1 MVTRDR
7 ASTAILTPG
16 RTCWRLDRADRFRC
30 IQDGADYF
38 RFVLDAILKARHTI
52 FILGWDIAGRVN
64 LLPGHEHAGE
74 PVRLDELLAFVAKR
88 NPRLRCYVLIW
99 DYGSLYTLERD
110 PLSRFRL
117 GWRTPRR
124 VRFGYDDHHPFGA
137 SHHQKVVVVDDRL
150 AFSGSLDLTGHRWD
164 TSEHRVDEPA
174 RVTPTGK
181 AYTPYHEVQAMLEG
195 PAAASLG
202 ELARDRWRILGAKK
216 LPPVQPVA
224 DSLWPRDVE
233 PDLVDVDVAISRT
246 VPGSADTP
254 PVRECETLFFDSIEA
269 AKKTLFIENQ
279 YFTSERLGA
288 ALAARLAEPDGPEV
302 VVISPHECHGWLE
315 KTTMGA
321 FRETVFRRLRA
332 ADTHGR
338 LRLVYPMASRA
349 RDVATFIHSKVMVVD
364 DDLIR
369 IGSANFSNRSLG
381 MDTECDISVE
391 ALGSQRLQLGIRAM
405 RDRLIGEHLGVDADT
420 IGREYDRLG
429 SLRAVIDA
437 HAGGDRALLVIEPVD
452 DLEEPT
458 EAVRDA
464 ADPAEP
470 AGFGPEIDRLLPAL
484 EANEGRSHLRLWI
497 VPAIVVLAGNSRL
510 VLESLERSGFLRISG
525 AACVNGHELAGTWMA
540 AGLFVICAW
549 LFVPVEFLVLGSAVA
564 FGPTRGA
571 AVSAI
576 GSIGAAGERVPR
588 GPRAGSISGDALAGF
603 AHVPD
608 GPAACRAGPDRGRR
622 HAPRHHCD
630 GDVGPSAVRGRQ
642 GPVSRLPGRQSRGPG
657 AASAGAECAGRP
669 APFDAPRTHDLEW
682 TSNNRVC
689 RPAGCRDVCH
699 PYVVAHQTVRAIHG
713 APSKPRGVRLMHGPR
728 RLFRVATYNVHSCV
742 GPDGRHDP
750 ARIAGVIA
758 ELDADV
764 VALQEFSYPADIAL
778 ETRTPVVLTELDTYV
793 CALGPTRQNPTH
805 CFGNVILTRHRLRE
819 VHRVD
824 LSVLNREPRGRSCGD
839 DRRGRHRDPRARG
852 APRPQAERAPFSG
865 PADRELSGVGARHVR
880 GRAR

>member
-7 ASTAILTPG
+7 ASAAILTPG

-38 RFVLDAILKARHTI
+38 RFVRDAILNARHTI
-52 FILGWDIAGRVN
+52 FILGWDISGRVN

-110 PLSRFRL
+110 PLSRYRL

-202 ELARDRWRILGAKK
+202 ELARERWRILGAKK
-216 LPPVQPVA
+216 LPAVQPVSA
-224 DSLWPRDVE
+224 SLWPRDVE

-288 ALAARLAEPDGPEV
+288 ALVARLKEPDGPEV
-302 VVISPHECHGWLE
+302 VVISPRECHGWLE
-315 KTTMGA
+315 QTTMGA
-321 FRETVFRRLRA
+321 FRETVFRKLRA

-391 ALGSQRLQLGIRAM
+391 ARDAQRLQLGIRAM

-437 HAGGDRALLVIEPVD
+437 HANGDRALLAIEPVD
-452 DLEEPT
+452 DIEEPT

-464 ADPAEP
+464 ADPGEP
-470 AGFGPEIDRLLPAL
+470 AGFGPEIDRLLPSL
-484 EANEGRSHLRLWI
+484 EAHEGRSHLRLWI
-497 VPAIVVLAGNSRL
+497 VPAIVVLAAAIVGWS
-510 VLESLERSGFLRISG
+510 SSHPGAPGFLDDSRAYLAS
-525 AACVNGHELAGTWMA
+525 AGTSWPATSIA

-549 LFVPVEFLVLGSAVA
+549 LFVPVEFLVLASAVA

-576 GSIGAAGERVPR
+576 GSIGAAVTGYVAGRTL
-588 GPRAGSISGDALAGF
+588 GPSVVMRWLGSRTYRMGRQLVAPGPTAVAALRLATIATAMSVHLLCGAGKVRFRDYLAGSLVGLVLPVLA
-603 AHVPD
+603 
-608 GPAACRAGPDRGRR
+608 
-622 HAPRHHCD
+622 
-630 GDVGPSAVRGRQ
+630 
-642 GPVSRLPGRQSRGPG
+642 
-657 AASAGAECAGRP
+657 
-669 APFDAPRTHDLEW
+669 
-682 TSNNRVC
+682 
-689 RPAGCRDVCH
+689 
-699 PYVVAHQTVRAIHG
+699 
-713 APSKPRGVRLMHGPR
+713 
-728 RLFRVATYNVHSCV
+728 
-742 GPDGRHDP
+742 
-750 ARIAGVIA
+750 
-758 ELDADV
+758 
-764 VALQEFSYPADIAL
+764 
-778 ETRTPVVLTELDTYV
+778 
-793 CALGPTRQNPTH
+793 
-805 CFGNVILTRHRLRE
+805 
-819 VHRVD
+819 
-824 LSVLNREPRGRSCGD
+824 LSVLGGLLRSTLLQPTIWNGL
-839 DRRGRHRDPRARG
+839 RTIGFAALLAAATFAIRTSLLIRQFAPFTARHRSRAEFG
-852 APRPQAERAPFSG
+852 
-865 PADRELSGVGARHVR
+865 
-880 GRAR
+880 